1 MMRIVAVCLLSI
13 IGSAQ
18 AANITI
24 DFEQFS
30 GVVVDL
36 QPVGTGIALNDGFV
50 MSASGTIWLTEANGP
65 SPRSIDIV
73 LNSPG
78 GTGDVTFS
86 KADGSAFSLL
96 SFDYAF
102 AGPGNWP
109 MTLSAVKAGGE
120 VVSLDPGLIALDNS
134 YATYT
139 ASSLFTDIVSL
150 NFLGDG
156 DGPPMALDNINVS
169 TVPVPAA
176 VWLFGSALAGLGWLR
191 RKQTV

>member
-1 MMRIVAVCLLSI
+1 MMRIVAACLLSI